1 MTPLRWSRRDLGKLA
16 GTGFLAA
23 ALRAFQAQAQTAMT
37 PKRIVLFF
45 TPHGTVWNRWRP
57 QGTPTVTNFT
67 LPYIL
72 EPLAPFQQKLVLLDG
87 VGLPADGPGAP
98 HTRGPAVLFT
108 GSPLADDMTFQRSD
122 CSGGCSFGWNTYR
135 SVDQEIAT
143 RLGTTTPYRSL
154 EFGVMSGGGFPGA
167 HISYS
172 APAQPNTPWQDPYV
186 AFAQLFANRV
196 GDAQAQDRKLARR
209 LNVLAAVN
217 GDLKSLQ
224 TKVSTADKTR
234 LQAHVDALAQVQRS
248 LQTSGAMCTLPAQP
262 EHKTSTDLMW
272 RPWAMDRQIELL
284 ASSLA
289 CGLTQVAS
297 LQFRPG
303 ENDGGAQGIYDWLG
317 QTSEHHLATHDTG
330 QAAQDQI
337 ADIYRWYAG
346 RFAYLLQK
354 LDSFPE
360 ATGTLL
366 DHTLVVWGTEI
377 GEGANHDI
385 SNVPFVI
392 AGGGLEGVTGG
403 RYLKFPAGTMNQRLL
418 VSLCQY
424 MGLTDVQTFGT
435 IDHGS
440 GKLPDLL

>member
-23 ALRAFQAQAQTAMT
+23 ALRAFRAEAQTAT
-37 PKRIVLFF
+37 PLKRIVLFF
-45 TPHGTVWNRWRP
+45 TPHGTVWDRWRP

-72 EPLAPFQQKLVLLDG
+72 EPLASYQQKLVLLDG
-87 VGLPADGPGAP
+87 IGLPPDGPGAP

-108 GSPLADDMTFQRSD
+108 GSPLASDNTFQRTD
-122 CSGGCSFGWNTYR
+122 CSGGCTFGWNTYH

-143 RLGTTTPYRSL
+143 RLGGATPYKSL
-154 EFGVMSGGGFPGA
+154 EFGVSSGGGFPGA
-167 HISYS
+167 YISYS
-172 APAQPNTPWQDPYV
+172 APAQPNPPMQDPYV
-186 AFAQLFANRV
+186 AFQQLFANQV
-196 GDAQAQDRKLARR
+196 GSATDKDRKLARR
-209 LNVLAAVN
+209 LNVLRAVN
-217 GDLKSLQ
+217 GDLASLK
-224 TKVSTADKTR
+224 TKVSTADATR
-234 LQAHVDALAQVQRS
+234 LQAHVDSLAQIQHA
-248 LQTSGAMCTLPAQP
+248 LQTSGAMCALPAQP
-262 EHKTSTDLMW
+262 AQKTTSDPMW
-272 RPWAMDRQIELL
+272 RTWAMDRQIELL

-317 QTSEHHLATHDTG
+317 QTTEHHLATHDSST
-330 QAAQDQI
+330 AAQDQI
-337 ADIYRWYAG
+337 ADIYRWYAD

-366 DHTLVVWGTEI
+366 DHTLVIWGSEL
-377 GEGANHDI
+377 GEGRTHDI
-385 SNVPFVI
+385 TNVPFVI

-403 RYLKFPAGTMNQRLL
+403 RYLQFPAGTMNQRLL
-418 VSLCQY
+418 VSLCHY
-424 MGLTDVQTFGT
+424 MGFTDVQTFGT
-435 IDHGS
+435 IDQGT